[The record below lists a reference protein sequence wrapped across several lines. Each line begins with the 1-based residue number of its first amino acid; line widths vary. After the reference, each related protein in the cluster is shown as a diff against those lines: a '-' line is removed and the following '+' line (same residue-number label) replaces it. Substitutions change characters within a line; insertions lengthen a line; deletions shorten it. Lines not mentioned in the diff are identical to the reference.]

1 MAIRT
6 PVGRLTV
13 LTQLD
18 TRGGQSTSAP
28 RTRGKRN
35 RRRPHGPNTV
45 EDCLENIPNR
55 FSLILV
61 AAERTKQLLKGEQC
75 LIEDERT
82 NKEVVT
88 ALREIAANVVQADM
102 SDFDENEVLN
112 TFAATAEDGLPP
124 AMDDA
129 LPPAAD
135 DDLPPAADEDLPPAA
150 DDDLLPPPADAGD
163 EIAAE
168 A

>member
-1 MAIRT
+1 MARI
-6 PVGRLTV
+6 
-13 LTQLD
+13 
-18 TRGGQSTSAP
+18 
-28 RTRGKRN
+28 
-35 RRRPHGPNTV
+35 TV

-61 AAERTKQLLKGEQC
+61 AAERTKQLLKGEDC
-75 LIEDERT
+75 LIEDDRT

-102 SDFDENEVLN
+102 TDFDKNEVFH
-112 TFAATAEDGLPP
+112 TMAAAGSDDSLPP
-124 AMDDA
+124 ALDDA

-135 DDLPPAADEDLPPAA
+135 DELPPAA
-150 DDDLLPPPADAGD
+150 DDDLPLPPPADAD
-163 EIAAE
+163 MALE

>member
-1 MAIRT
+1 MRAKRTWKEAPMARI
-6 PVGRLTV
+6 
-13 LTQLD
+13 
-18 TRGGQSTSAP
+18 
-28 RTRGKRN
+28 
-35 RRRPHGPNTV
+35 TV

-102 SDFDENEVLN
+102 SDFDENEILH
-112 TFAATAEDGLPP
+112 TFTAAGAEDSLPP
-124 AMDDA
+124 ALDDA

-135 DDLPPAADEDLPPAA
+135 DDLPPVADDDLPPAIDG
-150 DDDLLPPPADAGD
+150 DDEEDVLPPPADSGD
-163 EIAAE
+163 EPSAE

>member
-1 MAIRT
+1 MARI
-6 PVGRLTV
+6 
-13 LTQLD
+13 
-18 TRGGQSTSAP
+18 
-28 RTRGKRN
+28 
-35 RRRPHGPNTV
+35 TV

-61 AAERTKQLLKGEQC
+61 AAERTKQLLKGEDC
-75 LIEDERT
+75 LIEDDRT

-102 SDFDENEVLN
+102 TDFDENEVLHSM
-112 TFAATAEDGLPP
+112 AAAGAEDALPP
-124 AMDDA
+124 ALDDA

-135 DDLPPAADEDLPPAA
+135 DDLPPSA
-150 DDDLLPPPADAGD
+150 DDDLPLPPPADA
-163 EIAAE
+163 ELAVE

>member
-1 MAIRT
+1 MARI
-6 PVGRLTV
+6 
-13 LTQLD
+13 
-18 TRGGQSTSAP
+18 
-28 RTRGKRN
+28 
-35 RRRPHGPNTV
+35 TV

-61 AAERTKQLLKGEQC
+61 AAERTKQLLKGEDC
-75 LIEDERT
+75 LIEDDRT

-102 SDFDENEVLN
+102 SDFDENEMIEV
-112 TFAATAEDGLPP
+112 ASDVGDALPP
-124 AMDDA
+124 ALDDA

-135 DDLPPAADEDLPPAA
+135 DELPPAA
-150 DDDLLPPPADAGD
+150 DDDLPLPPPADA
-163 EIAAE
+163 ELAVE

>member
-1 MAIRT
+1 MARI
-6 PVGRLTV
+6 
-13 LTQLD
+13 
-18 TRGGQSTSAP
+18 
-28 RTRGKRN
+28 
-35 RRRPHGPNTV
+35 TV

-61 AAERTKQLLKGEQC
+61 AAERAKQLLKGEQS
-75 LIEDERT
+75 LIDDQRT

-102 SDFDENEVLN
+102 TDFDDNELFHVMQAGN
-112 TFAATAEDGLPP
+112 VEDSLPP
-124 AMDDA
+124 ALDDE

-135 DDLPPAADEDLPPAA
+135 DELPPAA
-150 DDDLLPPPADAGD
+150 DDELPLPPPADAG
-163 EIAAE
+163 EELTAE

>member
-1 MAIRT
+1 MARI
-6 PVGRLTV
+6 
-13 LTQLD
+13 
-18 TRGGQSTSAP
+18 
-28 RTRGKRN
+28 
-35 RRRPHGPNTV
+35 TV

-61 AAERTKQLLKGEQC
+61 AAERTKQLLKGEDC
-75 LIEDERT
+75 LIEDDRT

-102 SDFDENEVLN
+102 TEFDENE
-112 TFAATAEDGLPP
+112 AIQAMAPATTDLPP

-135 DDLPPAADEDLPPAA
+135 DDLPPPADDGLPPAMDDDLPP
-150 DDDLLPPPADAGD
+150 PPPADGELAV
-163 EIAAE
+163 E

>member
-1 MAIRT
+1 MARI
-6 PVGRLTV
+6 
-13 LTQLD
+13 
-18 TRGGQSTSAP
+18 
-28 RTRGKRN
+28 
-35 RRRPHGPNTV
+35 TV

-61 AAERTKQLLKGEQC
+61 AAERTKQLLKGEQS
-75 LIEDERT
+75 LIEDDRT

-112 TFAATAEDGLPP
+112 SFNAASQDALPP

-135 DDLPPAADEDLPPAA
+135 DLLPPEADDALPPAA
-150 DDDLLPPPADAGD
+150 DDEDDILPPPADASED
-163 EIAAE
+163 AAAE

>member
-1 MAIRT
+1 MARI
-6 PVGRLTV
+6 
-13 LTQLD
+13 
-18 TRGGQSTSAP
+18 
-28 RTRGKRN
+28 
-35 RRRPHGPNTV
+35 TV

-61 AAERTKQLLKGEQC
+61 AAERTKQLLKGEQS
-75 LIEDERT
+75 LIEDDRT

-112 TFAATAEDGLPP
+112 SFNAASQDALPP

-135 DDLPPAADEDLPPAA
+135 DLLPPEADDALAPAA
-150 DDDLLPPPADAGD
+150 DDEDDILPPPADASED
-163 EIAAE
+163 AAAE